1 MSPFNHCFLKTNV
14 WGIKYLSQ
22 IVSIN
27 SVISSHVIEIN
38 FILLSYVVMVVNSSV
53 SGGRR

>member
-1 MSPFNHCFLKTNV
+1 MIVFLKTNV

-53 SGGRR
+53 SGGRW